1 MNCVPQPCEMY
12 VFYEHFFFCLACEK
26 NEKKMVVVWKGK
38 LCCFSTMF
46 LNLMCEGKL
55 LDLFVLRWL
64 NSLPAEVR
72 SAVLVDKK
80 KKMLPDEF
88 ENILFLG

>member
-1 MNCVPQPCEMY
+1 
-12 VFYEHFFFCLACEK
+12 
-26 NEKKMVVVWKGK
+26 
-38 LCCFSTMF
+38 MF

-80 KKMLPDEF
+80 KKCCQMNLKIF
-88 ENILFLG
+88 YFLDNCGTSAGNFYDYYVAFI